1 MKKDLH
7 RSRDRL
13 MWVLLQYISGSI
25 QRNSVSIVHIM
36 FNLKYTW
43 NIKHYSYI
51 NFFMYFSLKIFC
63 QC

>member
-36 FNLKYTW
+36 FNLK
-43 NIKHYSYI
+43 
-51 NFFMYFSLKIFC
+51 FKIL
-63 QC
+63 